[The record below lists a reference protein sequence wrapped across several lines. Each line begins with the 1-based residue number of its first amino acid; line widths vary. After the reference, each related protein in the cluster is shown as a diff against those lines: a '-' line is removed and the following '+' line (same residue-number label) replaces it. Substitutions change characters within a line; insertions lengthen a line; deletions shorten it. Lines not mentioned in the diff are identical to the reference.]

1 MVNLTEI
8 QDMQHLKSVK
18 ERPQHMMTRMFQ
30 DQIADHVYIKE
41 HRYIYIQGHKKGNKS
56 SLFCNYLFFPLL
68 KTNLSQKEERPLSR
82 TNLSQKEEQPLS
94 HHSK

>member
-1 MVNLTEI
+1 
-8 QDMQHLKSVK
+8 MQHLKSVK

-41 HRYIYIQGHKKGNKS
+41 HRYIYLQETPKKGTKVP
-56 SLFCNYLFFPLL
+56 FFVITYFFPLL
-68 KTNLSQKEERPLSR
+68 KNQPLSKGRAVLSQEP
-82 TNLSQKEEQPLS
+82 LSQKEEQPLS

>member
-1 MVNLTEI
+1 
-8 QDMQHLKSVK
+8 MQHLKSVK

-41 HRYIYIQGHKKGNKS
+41 HRYIYLQETPKKGTKVPFFVITYFF
-56 SLFCNYLFFPLL
+56 FCSR
-68 KTNLSQKEERPLSR
+68 TTLSQKEKRPLSR